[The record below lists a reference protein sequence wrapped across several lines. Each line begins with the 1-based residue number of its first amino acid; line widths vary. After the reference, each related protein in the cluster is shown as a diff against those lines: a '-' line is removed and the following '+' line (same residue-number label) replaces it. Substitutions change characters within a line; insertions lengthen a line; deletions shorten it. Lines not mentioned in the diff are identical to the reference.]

1 MEKLINRIGLDRIAH
16 FGVGAAVCAFA
27 TLMFVF
33 SLPVGGELL
42 CSWRLVALAPAVG
55 YVLVA
60 LLAWAK
66 EMNDDAPDWLDFLAS
81 MLGCVFVH
89 LGAAAGWLL
98 HFGNGR
104 DLITTTG
111 GWIAFGAVFA
121 VLAGLFV
128 WWVVRYNRERK
139 GR

>member
-1 MEKLINRIGLDRIAH
+1 MEKLIEKIGLDRIAH
-16 FGVGAAVCAFA
+16 FGVGAAVCGSA

-33 SLPVGGELL
+33 SLPVGDTLR
-42 CSWRLVALAPAVG
+42 CSWPLVALAPAVG
-55 YVLVA
+55 YVLTA

-66 EMNDDAPDWLDFLAS
+66 EMNDDAPDWKDLLAS

-89 LGAAAGWLL
+89 LGAVAGWLL

-104 DLITTTG
+104 DLITTAW
-111 GWIAFGAVFA
+111 GWAVFGAVFA

-128 WWVVRYNRERK
+128 WWVIRFNRSKKR
-139 GR
+139 G

>member
-16 FGVGAAVCAFA
+16 FGVGAAVCGFA

-33 SLPVGGELL
+33 SLPVGDELR
-42 CSWRLVALAPAVG
+42 CSWPLVALAPAVG

-66 EMNDDAPDWLDFLAS
+66 EMNDDAPDRWDFIAS

-89 LGAAAGWLL
+89 LGAVIGWLL

-104 DLITTTG
+104 DLITTWW
-111 GWIAFGAVFA
+111 GWLIFGIIFVALVIA
-121 VLAGLFV
+121 
-128 WWVVRYNRERK
+128 WIIWVRRSLRK
-139 GR
+139 K